1 MKEAKERE
9 DLLNR
14 GSGEGT
20 HILQIF
26 DDDAQAM
33 NSVKKSKRLL
43 EDSFLSEFAI
53 LANYA
58 EQRDRS
64 KRAHGKALD
73 VLNTVGL
80 SKSVLRLIERR
91 NGVDTWI
98 EYAGM
103 ITNSHIVSV
112 HKVDTLNLRKLERL
126 SYTDCT

>member
-64 KRAHGKALD
+64 K
-73 VLNTVGL
+73 VTF
-80 SKSVLRLIERR
+80 STKSLIIYMAPSHLFDIGVFRLKYTES
-91 NGVDTWI
+91 TW
-98 EYAGM
+98 
-103 ITNSHIVSV
+103 
-112 HKVDTLNLRKLERL
+112 
-126 SYTDCT
+126 